1 MEQIISDF
9 KDLLQERED
18 KLRDLREQD
27 LSTKREEDEIQED
40 FYTDPR
46 RKTYHD
52 LRKQVKGLEDQET
65 QFMEVQNR
73 VFNI

>member
-46 RKTYHD
+46 RKD
-52 LRKQVKGLEDQET
+52 
-65 QFMEVQNR
+65 
-73 VFNI
+73 IS